1 MQFRKKIVAAMW
13 TRFGGGVRRPTR
25 QGMETEAYQ
34 EGKRLRHSEGT
45 TWESGFGKGE
55 EQGLGESQRWKGN
68 SMGRKRSSRDF
79 KVFKERQLGRMRVR
93 TNIRTVWL

>member
-1 MQFRKKIVAAMW
+1 MDKVWRWSSKADKAGNGD
-13 TRFGGGVRRPTR
+13 R
-25 QGMETEAYQ
+25 EAYQ
-34 EGKRLRHSEGT
+34 EGRRLRHSEGT